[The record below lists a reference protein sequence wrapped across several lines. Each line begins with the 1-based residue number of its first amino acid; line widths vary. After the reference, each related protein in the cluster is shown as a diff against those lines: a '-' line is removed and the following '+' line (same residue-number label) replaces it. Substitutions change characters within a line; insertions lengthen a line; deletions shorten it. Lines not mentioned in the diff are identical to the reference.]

1 MIIHQTARRP
11 RRWPW
16 AVAGILTLIIVVVV
30 AAVVWYQVEIRPA
43 AGGDQAPVTFQLQH
57 GTSLTK
63 LAQQLKSQHLV
74 KNATAFT
81 AYVILTGSR
90 HNLEAGTYELS
101 ASNSLADITATLTAG
116 RIAKDELVVPEGDT
130 VTQIRTIA
138 VSKGISTA
146 TFNAALAD
154 GYTGSFLAGRPS
166 GDSSLE
172 GYLFPSTY
180 QLAQPLSAHA
190 LLQDMLT
197 TFGQEA
203 TRAGLTQAYA
213 AEGLTL
219 HQGVTLASIV
229 QKEDGSPSEQP
240 IIAQVF
246 LKRLQLGMPLQSDV
260 TVDYASQLTGLPFS
274 VTLVSPYNTYLNT
287 GLPPGPIANPG
298 LSALEAVAH
307 PADTDYLYFLADKN
321 GVVHFAQTAQQHEA
335 NVQEYLD
342 GQ

>member
-1 MIIHQTARRP
+1 MIIHQTKPRP

-16 AVAGILTLIIVVVV
+16 VVVGILVVIVL
-30 AAVVWYQVEIRPA
+30 AVCAVGVWYKVETRPVA
-43 AGGDQAPVTFQLQH
+43 SSAKAPVTFQLQH
-57 GTSLTK
+57 GTSLTR
-63 LAQQLKSQHLV
+63 LAQQLKSQDLI

-81 AYVILTGSR
+81 AYVVLTGSR

-101 ASNSLADITATLTAG
+101 ASDSLADITATLTAG

-138 VSKGISTA
+138 ASKGIST
-146 TFNAALAD
+146 TVFNAALAD
-154 GYTGSFLAGRPS
+154 TYPESFLADRPV

-180 QLAQPLSAHA
+180 QLAKPLSAHA

-197 TFGQEA
+197 TFSRETTQ
-203 TRAGLTQAYA
+203 AGLAQAYA

-229 QKEDGSPSEQP
+229 QKEDGASADQP
-240 IIAQVF
+240 TIAQVF